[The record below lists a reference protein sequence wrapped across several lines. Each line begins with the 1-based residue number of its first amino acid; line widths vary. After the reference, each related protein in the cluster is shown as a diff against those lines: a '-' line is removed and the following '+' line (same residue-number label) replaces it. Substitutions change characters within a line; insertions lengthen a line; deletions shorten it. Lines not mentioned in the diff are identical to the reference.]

1 VTGFKVGDIA
11 EVRDNGPILKAGER
25 FAVKE
30 VLGQRIRIDRP
41 GASNVFSSLV
51 FRKVGGAPAQEPAVA
66 ATSLEG
72 LIDQGL
78 ESPVKA
84 VQRAAEKACHAVQR
98 FVEVEREERGKA
110 ALHAEAAELERQL
123 REVRAKL
130 RGKPAGAAPT
140 PKPTPRPTRATSEGT
155 RRSSGLGVWTRA
167 SRCHR
172 RVGCRVRRS
181 RPIRRLTHEPVRR
194 EHQRQHR
201 EQPRRDRVHPAAVRG

>member
-1 VTGFKVGDIA
+1 M
-11 EVRDNGPILKAGER
+11 
-25 FAVKE
+25 
-30 VLGQRIRIDRP
+30 LGQRIRIDRP
-41 GASNVFSSLV
+41 GASNVFSSLI
-51 FRKVGGAPAQEPAVA
+51 FRKVGGAPAREPAVA

-140 PKPTPRPTRATSEGT
+140 PKPTPQADPSNQRGNQAIIRAWCVDQGIEVPPKG
-155 RRSSGLGVWTRA
+155 
-167 SRCHR
+167 
-172 RVGCRVRRS
+172 
-181 RPIRRLTHEPVRR
+181 RLPR
-194 EHQRQHR
+194 E
-201 EQPRRDRVHPAAVRG
+201 AVEAYQEAHA